1 MKISSLIIVM
11 IFVLPNIL
19 LGGSIDMVSLKE
31 RALAGDA
38 EAQFRYGIALIES
51 DNNDRD
57 EIIHWLTK
65 AADQNYFRA
74 QTNLGII
81 YYFGDLGEQS
91 YEKSYQ
97 FFEEAADNG
106 DPSAMYYLGIS
117 LQSGHGTQTDPEK
130 GLEYL
135 LIAAEAGMPY
145 AQLSAAQSYE
155 NGIGVK
161 KDLFQAVSW
170 YAYAAEGGLEEAKES
185 FNRLYY
191 SNHFVDDDGNQRLFW
206 FEAEDLSSRRKPE
219 TVTKDP
225 FYFVKNNIPVQ
236 VKNGKFLSAET
247 GYGFNFGFIEGELAD
262 NTQLEMLPLV
272 SEPIFSN
279 LALQNLMNSSTKLG
293 FAELDFVSTITRY
306 GAVFLLDKPSDKII
320 SIPESAETHFLTE
333 KAMAD
338 NFSDDTNEDL
348 QERIAQAY
356 FNVGQ
361 MLFDGHGTEQD
372 QDEAMRYYYKS
383 AELLNPDANYV
394 MGALIRRAGNQET
407 SHQFFLRG
415 AKLGS
420 LNSQYNVAADFF
432 NGDPIPKDLEQ
443 AFYWA
448 LIVEK
453 RGDAEILPLIQRIK
467 EELDQ
472 VSQSQISA
480 QVDELF
486 SN

>member
-1 MKISSLIIVM
+1 M
-11 IFVLPNIL
+11 IFLLPSIL
-19 LGGSIDMVSLKE
+19 LGSSIDMVSLKE

-38 EAQFRYGIALIES
+38 DAQFKYGTTLIENGS
-51 DNNDRD
+51 KNTD
-57 EIIHWLTK
+57 EIIHWLTQ
-65 AADQNYFRA
+65 AADQNNFRA

-91 YEKSYQ
+91 YEKSYK
-97 FFEEAADNG
+97 FFKEASDNG
-106 DPSAMYYLGIS
+106 DPSAKYYLGIS
-117 LQSGHGTQTDPEK
+117 LQRGQGAKTDPEK

-135 LIAAEAGMPY
+135 LTAAEEGMPY

-155 NGIGVK
+155 NAIGVE

-170 YAYAAEGGLEEAKES
+170 YAYAAQAGLEEAKES
-185 FNRLYY
+185 FKRLYY

-206 FEAEDLSSRRKPE
+206 FETENLSNRKKSE
-219 TVTKDP
+219 AMSKDP

-236 VKNGKFLSAET
+236 VTNGKFLSAET
-247 GYGFNFGFIEGELAD
+247 GYGFNFGFIEGEMFD
-262 NTQLEMLPLV
+262 VTQIDMLPLV

-279 LALQNLMNSSTKLG
+279 LALQNLMNGSTKLG
-293 FAELDFVSTITRY
+293 FTELDFVSNITRY
-306 GAVFLLDKPSDKII
+306 GAVFLSDKSSNKVI
-320 SIPESAETHFLTE
+320 SIPGSPETHFLTE
-333 KAMAD
+333 KAMAE
-338 NFSDDTNEDL
+338 NFSNDINEDF

-372 QDEAMRYYYKS
+372 QDEAMQYYYKS

-394 MGALIRRAGNQET
+394 MGALIRRSGNQET
-407 SHQFFLRG
+407 SHQFFMRG
-415 AKLGS
+415 AKLGN
-420 LNSQYNVAADFF
+420 LNSQYNVATDFF
-432 NGDPIPKDLEQ
+432 NGDPVPKDLEQ

-453 RGDAEILPLIQRIK
+453 RGDAEILPLIEKIK

-472 VSQSQISA
+472 NSQSQISA